1 MDLMMIA
8 ATSLA
13 AAAFACVFAVNAG
26 QQLLARYRERFLEQA
41 QVNLSDLFL
50 FVEPSVL
57 YATNLAAIAILPIL
71 VWLLSGWWLAA
82 IATAAVL
89 AVLPRKAYRWLRQR
103 RLETIQAQLPDTLMM
118 LSGSIRAGLGF
129 TPALESI
136 VRDGR
141 PPLTQELAL
150 VLREQHVGV
159 KTDDALEHFAGRVPL
174 PDARLFVSAV
184 SISRA
189 VGGNLGENLATLA
202 ETLRRRLVMEQKVK
216 ALTAQGRL
224 QGIVMASLPVCIVAY
239 LAMMYPATMRPMF
252 ETWPGLAVI
261 TTCVM
266 LEYVGYKVC
275 VKIVTIDI

>member
-13 AAAFACVFAVNAG
+13 AAALACVFAVNAG

-50 FVEPSVL
+50 FVEPRVL

-159 KTDDALEHFAGRVPL
+159 RPMTRSSISPGGCRCPMHACSCRRFRSRVP
-174 PDARLFVSAV
+174 S
-184 SISRA
+184 
-189 VGGNLGENLATLA
+189 A
-202 ETLRRRLVMEQKVK
+202 ETSARTWRPWRRHC
-216 ALTAQGRL
+216 AA
-224 QGIVMASLPVCIVAY
+224 A
-239 LAMMYPATMRPMF
+239 
-252 ETWPGLAVI
+252 W
-261 TTCVM
+261 
-266 LEYVGYKVC
+266 
-275 VKIVTIDI
+275 

>member
-1 MDLMMIA
+1 MDLILIA

-13 AAAFACVFAVNAG
+13 AAVLACIVAVNAG
-26 QQLLARYRERFLEQA
+26 EKLLASHREKFLEQA
-41 QVNLSDLFL
+41 RVNLSDLFL
-50 FVEPSVL
+50 FVEPRIL
-57 YATNLAAIAILPIL
+57 YAANLVAIATLPL
-71 VWLLSGWWLAA
+71 LLWLLSGWWLAA
-82 IATAAVL
+82 IVLAMVL

-103 RLETIQAQLPDTLMM
+103 RLNTLQAQLPDALMM

-129 TPALESI
+129 APALESI

-189 VGGNLGENLATLA
+189 VGGNLAENLATLA
-202 ETLRRRLVMEQKVK
+202 ETLRRRLVMEEKVR

-239 LAMMYPATMRPMF
+239 LATMYPATMRPMF
-252 ETWPGLAVI
+252 ETWHGMAVI
-261 TTCVM
+261 ATGIV
-266 LEYVGYKVC
+266 LEYVGYRVC
-275 VKIVTIDI
+275 MKIVTIDI